1 MSSTVI
7 PRGVTVVKWKHKT
20 DKTTQIKYRVRI
32 VRKDYKADKLF
43 SDLDEAIEFLK
54 LSKSKRGKD
63 VIYNLSEKEEQE
75 RKRIADFIANP
86 PLKIYIDKYVDDYV
100 KTKPQ
105 ITRQQIRN
113 VAGTESFYK
122 TIKNTEIEYRADF
135 EKNLKGFLSIGYVSN
150 KKKKFGDLK
159 IPEITSLEINNYVR
173 ARLAN
178 GLKKSSVSRE
188 MTLLNKFFKKLRHI
202 DNQFLNLVNP
212 LDNYDR
218 ELLQNRTTKRE
229 FRLSE
234 SDEKTLFDALEVYP
248 NPEMKQIILL
258 SLLTAMRRSEI
269 VLLEWSQI
277 KENHIQLIHTKS
289 GRPRKV
295 YLTAEAKQL
304 LNSIEKKEG
313 QDRLFNYSVDG
324 FNGSWM
330 HLRTRLGLSHI
341 RFHDFRRESI
351 SRFIQQLGGG
361 NSILITEIL
370 GIANVKKFEENH
382 LPDEEASIS
391 TEHGLLQSIGHA
403 DKETTKVYT
412 NLIAK

>member
-122 TIKNTEIEYRADF
+122 TIKNTEIEYREDF
-135 EKNLKGFLSIGYVSN
+135 EKNLKGFISIGYVSN

-159 IPEITSLEINNYVR
+159 ISEISSLEINNYVK
-173 ARLAN
+173 ARLAK

-304 LNSIEKKEG
+304 LNSIEKKER
-313 QDRLFNYSVDG
+313 QDRLFSYSVDG

-382 LPDEEASIS
+382 LPEDEASIS
-391 TEHGLLQSIGHA
+391 TEHGLLKSIGHA